1 MRDRVPAPGREN
13 RVKLTQDDGTVLSG
27 VLAYDDQATQEGST
41 YTKGNVLPDDACDL
55 LLLDREQ
62 AEPKDAFMILGLL
75 HADVYGRVEITVR
88 NSSNQPVSGISF
100 LIGTVQV
107 KTDAN
112 GVAYTDLPVGSYTA
126 RFTSALDISFSQ
138 STLSVAAVRGKISRY
153 TVTANTYAGNQR
165 TFTTSGEFKF
175 SENVESFDV
184 FCVGGG
190 GSGAAATM
198 LFDTEHRGAVAAT
211 GGASGFTK
219 TLLNYTTNLDKPLVV
234 TIGAGGPSVTGHAE
248 GYTDIGGTFSKG
260 QILGDA
266 NGADGGAT
274 SVSLNGTVIC
284 TANGGKGGEASSSTS
299 TGSFGLFYGAKGG
312 NGSAAAGGDAK
323 RSGSSWGAYS
333 WIQSVCGKYGT
344 VDPIY
349 YDDEGTQG
357 TNEGYSQ
364 GYTNKAF
371 EEDSGAAYGI
381 PGQSCAAIV
390 GNGNWTQTSS
400 GNSTSAKIDSDN
412 SSSSWQLSSRATN
425 GANYGD
431 GGGAAGAL
439 LRSTATT
446 YNKEFNAYAYS
457 GAGKQG
463 LVIIRWRYKS

>member
-75 HADVYGRVEITVR
+75 HADVYGRIEITVR
-88 NSSNQPVSGISF
+88 NASNQPVSGVSF

-107 KTDAN
+107 KTDTN

-190 GSGAAATM
+190 GSGGAATM
-198 LFDTEHRGAVAAT
+198 IYDLERRGAVAAT

-219 TLLNYTTNLDKPLVV
+219 TLLNHTENLDKPVV
-234 TIGAGGPSVTGHAE
+234 ITIGAGGTAVTATLSATTNSSGSL
-248 GYTDIGGTFSKG
+248 GGQEIS
-260 QILGDA
+260 DE
-266 NGADGGAT
+266 NGKPGGAT

-284 TANGGKGGEASSSTS
+284 TANGGGGGEASSSTATS
-299 TGSFGLFYGAKGG
+299 MFGLFYGAKGG
-312 NGSAAAGGDAK
+312 NGSAAAGGDAH
-323 RSGSSWGAYS
+323 RVGSSSWSTYS
-333 WIQSVCGKYGT
+333 WIESVCGKYGT
-344 VDPIY
+344 EDPIY
-349 YDDEGTQG
+349 YDDEGTQS

-371 EEDSGAAYGI
+371 EESAGTAYGI
-381 PGQSCAAIV
+381 PGQSCAASRN
-390 GNGNWTQTSS
+390 NGTFTGYSS
-400 GNSTSAKIDSDN
+400 GISTNAGITVY
-412 SSSSWQLSSRATN
+412 TN
-425 GANYGD
+425 GTTSVTARASNGADYGD

-439 LRSTATT
+439 SRTNSTGNRT
-446 YNKEFNAYAYS
+446 YNAYAYG